1 MRLLMISVAALCSV
15 ALSRAGVLDD
25 SVYQATVQRGIQAVY
40 NLEFESAEKEFATLI
55 ALQPNHPSGYFF
67 RAMITWW
74 RIMIDL
80 DNRQFDERFFRDLE
94 EVVSMCDSMLE
105 HNPDDVD
112 AFFFKGGAIG
122 FEGRLRFHRDDWL
135 AAANAGRKAL
145 PLVQQASELD
155 PHNYDIL
162 LGTGIYNYY
171 AEVIPNEYPFV
182 KPLLLFI
189 PSGDKKKGIE
199 QLRLAASRARYA
211 SIETSY
217 FLMQIYYSYE
227 RDYPKAL
234 DIARSLHGRF
244 PANMMFHKYV
254 GRCYVLMGNWTAAEG
269 IFRDIAGRAQTGAR
283 GYTRAVEREA
293 IYYLGLCA
301 MNARRYD
308 SALEEWYRCDALSR
322 ELDTGDPSGF
332 MVMANL
338 KMGMIYDLQ
347 GKRALAIEQYR
358 KVRTMKEYKDS
369 VSQADRYLKTP
380 YSELTTP

>member
-1 MRLLMISVAALCSV
+1 MKHLMLGAL
-15 ALSRAGVLDD
+15 VLCVFAVSHAQVPRD
-25 SVYQATVQRGIQAVY
+25 SLYEATVQRGILEVY
-40 NLEFESAEKEFATLI
+40 NLEFEKAERDFSVLVS
-55 ALQPNHPSGYFF
+55 LRPQHPAGHFF

-74 RIMIDL
+74 RITIDM
-80 DNRQFDERFFRDLE
+80 DNRQYDDQFFVELD
-94 EVVSMCDSMLE
+94 VVVRLCDSLLE
-105 HNPDDVD
+105 VNPNDVD
-112 AFFFKGGAIG
+112 AIFFKGGAIG

-155 PHNYDIL
+155 PRNYDIL

-199 QLRLAASRARYA
+199 QLRLAAARARYA
-211 SIETSY
+211 SVETSY

-234 DIARSLHGRF
+234 EIARSLHERF
-244 PANMMFHKYV
+244 PNNMIFHKYV
-254 GRCYVLMGNWTAAEG
+254 GRCHVVMGNWQAAEET
-269 IFRDIAGRAQTGAR
+269 FREIGDRVQKSYR
-283 GYTRAVEREA
+283 GYTPAVEREA

-301 MNARRYD
+301 MNGRRFD
-308 SALEEWYRCDALSR
+308 FALQEWYRCDTLSR
-322 ELDTGDPSGF
+322 QLDVREPSGF

-338 KMGMIYDLQ
+338 RIGMIYDLQ
-347 GKRALAIEQYR
+347 GKRELAVQQYE
-358 KVRTMKEYKDS
+358 KVRNMKEYKDS
-369 VSQADRYLKTP
+369 LVQAEKYLKTP
-380 YSELTTP
+380 YSE

>member
-1 MRLLMISVAALCSV
+1 
-15 ALSRAGVLDD
+15 
-25 SVYQATVQRGIQAVY
+25 
-40 NLEFESAEKEFATLI
+40 
-55 ALQPNHPSGYFF
+55 
-67 RAMITWW
+67 
-74 RIMIDL
+74 
-80 DNRQFDERFFRDLE
+80 
-94 EVVSMCDSMLE
+94 
-105 HNPDDVD
+105 
-112 AFFFKGGAIG
+112 
-122 FEGRLRFHRDDWL
+122 
-135 AAANAGRKAL
+135 
-145 PLVQQASELD
+145 
-155 PHNYDIL
+155 
-162 LGTGIYNYY
+162 
-171 AEVIPNEYPFV
+171 
-182 KPLLLFI
+182 
-189 PSGDKKKGIE
+189 
-199 QLRLAASRARYA
+199 
-211 SIETSY
+211 
-217 FLMQIYYSYE
+217 
-227 RDYPKAL
+227 
-234 DIARSLHGRF
+234 
-244 PANMMFHKYV
+244 MMFHKYM

-322 ELDTGDPSGF
+322 ELDTEDPSGF